1 MIRRLRLVPR
11 GAVVLFIDAT
21 ILRLF
26 PPLRC
31 AWALRGQQAEV
42 RITGRNA
49 KRVLFGAVNPR
60 TGHRLVV
67 SRPSMRQGDFQA
79 FLRHL
84 RSRYGGRPL
93 WLLLDRAPC
102 HEAHQ
107 SRALAGRLNI
117 VFLWLPTQCPE
128 LNPVDHLW
136 RELKRLI
143 AANRQFRTID
153 AEAGFAQR
161 WFLGLSARD
170 ALRKA
175 GISTEDF
182 WLNALL

>member
-1 MIRRLRLVPR
+1 LLSR

-31 AWALRGQQAEV
+31 AWAFRGQQADV

-49 KRVLFGAVNPR
+49 KRVLFGAINPR

-67 SRPSMRQGDFQA
+67 RRPGMRQEDFQA

-84 RSRYGGRPL
+84 RTRYGGRRL
-93 WLLLDRAPC
+93 WLILDRAPC
-102 HEAHQ
+102 HEAHKSQ
-107 SRALAGRLNI
+107 TLAGRLNI
-117 VFLWLPTQCPE
+117 GLLWLPTQCPE

-143 AANRQFRTID
+143 AANRQFRAID
-153 AEAGFAQR
+153 AEAGFAEN
-161 WFLGLSARD
+161 WFLGMTTRT

-175 GISTEDF
+175 GILAEGF
-182 WLNALL
+182 WLKALL

>member
-1 MIRRLRLVPR
+1 LVPR

-31 AWALRGQQAEV
+31 AWAFRGQQAQV

-49 KRVLFGAVNPR
+49 KRVLFGAINPR
-60 TGHRLVV
+60 TGHRLVI
-67 SRPSMRQGDFQA
+67 SRPSMRQEDFQA

-84 RSRYGGRPL
+84 RRHYGSRPL

-107 SRALAGRLNI
+107 SRVLAGRSNV
-117 VFLWLPTQCPE
+117 VFMWLPTQCPE

-143 AANRQFRTID
+143 AANRQFHTID
-153 AEAGFAQR
+153 AEAEFAAR
-161 WFLGLSARD
+161 WFLALTARQ

-175 GISTEDF
+175 GISTGDF
-182 WLNALL
+182 WLKTLL